1 MRKFIYEDYISDI
14 SNISSA
20 EDVEKRI
27 MQVNN
32 DYGVI
37 LQYRLGDAWGMPDY
51 SLLVF
56 DRDKENILSINN
68 KNEMKFDTI
77 TQEELD
83 DIKEYLMK
91 NEILYDEDMLEVPTP
106 LFDGTTDNFI
116 ISLNDKF
123 IEIECDNLWYWLE
136 NDVMESHRL
145 LKDEIKNNVDNEI
158 DEVGNVEY
166 TKAIVDL
173 LILLKNILGKHNLEL
188 QLYLDEDDQ
197 EEQ

>member
-1 MRKFIYEDYISDI
+1 MKKFIYEDYINDINNILSD
-14 SNISSA
+14 

-27 MQVNN
+27 VQVNN

-51 SLLVF
+51 CLLVL
-56 DRDKENILSINN
+56 DSDKDNIVTINN
-68 KNEMKFDTI
+68 KNEMKYETI
-77 TQEELD
+77 TQTELNN
-83 DIKEYLMK
+83 IKDYLMK

-106 LFDGTTDNFI
+106 LLDGTTDNFM
-116 ISLNDKF
+116 ISFNDKF

-145 LKDEIKNNVDNEI
+145 LKDEIKNADNEI
-158 DEVGNVEY
+158 DEIGNVEY

-173 LILLKNILGKHNLEL
+173 LLLLKNILGKHNIEL
-188 QLYLDEDDQ
+188 QLYLDEDN
-197 EEQ
+197 